1 MDTDLDLDAALQAE
15 KLAAQLAE
23 MAGRVTLLQGMADD
37 WPAAQRAVMVQL
49 REAVEALHRE
59 ALVRLVKGLRSDPAA
74 AAQLKR
80 VVHDPFV
87 FGVLRLHGIVRD
99 PLEQRV
105 RDALASVAPM
115 LAEHGG
121 GVELVSVLPPDTVE
135 VRLTGSCQSC
145 PSSGQTLSEGV
156 ERAIKEFA
164 PEVIR
169 VKQVR
174 RSGLPPQP
182 GQAQTIHFISP
193 FAKNSARAGD
203 AGFAELCG
211 LDELPPKQAIARTLG
226 EQALLLYRDGEE
238 VSCVSNACAHLGL
251 TMDGGRVA
259 DGVIECPH
267 HGFRYLLASGEC
279 LDVPEVQLV
288 VHAVRV
294 RNGRVAVK
302 LGA

>member
-1 MDTDLDLDAALQAE
+1 MDSDLDLDAALQTE
-15 KLAAQLAE
+15 RLAE
-23 MAGRVTLLQGMADD
+23 MAGRVTLLQDMADD

-59 ALVRLVKGLRSDPAA
+59 ALLRLVKGLRSDPAA

-145 PSSGQTLSEGV
+145 PASGQTLSEGV
-156 ERAIKEFA
+156 ERAIKEYA

-174 RSGLPPQP
+174 RSGPPPQP
-182 GQAQTIHFISP
+182 GQEQTVHFISP
-193 FAKNSARAGD
+193 FAKAGD
-203 AGFAELCG
+203 TGFADLCG
-211 LDELPPKQAIARTLG
+211 LEELSPRQAVARTLG
-226 EQALLLYRDGEE
+226 EQALLLYRDGDE

-251 TMDGGRVA
+251 AMDGGAVSN
-259 DGVIECPH
+259 GIIECPH

>member
-1 MDTDLDLDAALQAE
+1 MDTELDLDAALQAE

-37 WPAAQRAVMVQL
+37 WPAAQRSVMVQL

-59 ALVRLVKGLRSDPAA
+59 ALLRLVKGLRSDPAA

-156 ERAIKEFA
+156 ERAIKDFA
-164 PEVIR
+164 PEIVR

-174 RSGLPPQP
+174 RSGPPPSP
-182 GQAQTIHFISP
+182 GQEQPIHFISP
-193 FAKNSARAGD
+193 FAKSSD

-211 LDELPPKQAIARTLG
+211 LEDLPQQQAVAKALG
-226 EQALLLYRDGEE
+226 DQPLLLYRDGEE

-302 LGA
+302 LGS